1 MGKTKFNE
9 GYAEYMLQNNLTG
22 RISHKPGERCE
33 VDWSG
38 TDMHYIDTQTG
49 ELIKV
54 HLFVAN
60 VSVQSVFLRGTL
72 PENGYGLVS
81 ALSRPYV

>member
-1 MGKTKFNE
+1 
-9 GYAEYMLQNNLTG
+9 MLQNNLTS

-54 HLFVAN
+54 HLFVA
-60 VSVQSVFLRGTL
+60 TL
-72 PENGYGLVS
+72 PCI
-81 ALSRPYV
+81 